1 VIFLTEDW
9 VGHAEEICMRCGGHC
24 RVDAHPPVSRS
35 SYERLTAAGDSPDL
49 FGDVGDKRLKAH
61 ENGVCILSENGK
73 CIIHAITPETC
84 RAGAFTFDVRADD
97 IEIYLELSGICPPVT
112 FLEKTPEAYNLPFD
126 PAVKSITHLVSNLTK
141 KEIDA
146 VCRIDEP
153 EKEKVS
159 EVPRRNLE
167 FS

>member
-1 VIFLTEDW
+1 
-9 VGHAEEICMRCGGHC
+9 M
-24 RVDAHPPVSRS
+24 DAHPPVSRS

-49 FGDVGDKRLKAH
+49 FGDVGYKRLKAH

-73 CIIHAITPETC
+73 CIIHAIKPETC
-84 RAGAFTFDVRADD
+84 RARAFTFDVRGDG
-97 IEIYLELSGICPPVT
+97 IEIYLKFSGICPPVT
-112 FLEKTPEAYNLPFD
+112 FLEKTPEAYNLQYNL
-126 PAVKSITHLVSNLTK
+126 AVKSITHLVSNLTK
-141 KEIDA
+141 EKIDA

-153 EKEKVS
+153 ETEKVS